1 MPAFVAFFIINHYSK
16 IFLELVIKFEYTRF
30 SCLK

>member
-1 MPAFVAFFIINHYSK
+1 MPAFVVFFIITHYSK
-16 IFLELVIKFEYTRF
+16 IFLELAIKFEYTRF